1 MSAQAG
7 SQFTIQELK
16 IIPFKQENKKNVKFQ
31 FRTEVSMKIVFLN
44 IALCSLMEVDI
55 RSEVLTASSI
65 RVMNALRMEAVST
78 PEISVNF
85 YETT

>member
-31 FRTEVSMKIVFLN
+31 FHTEVSMKIVFLN

-55 RSEVLTASSI
+55 CSEVLTASSI